1 MPKVP
6 KKRPFWDPFLT
17 LFVTLAKG
25 VFRGSILPLICG
37 CNGLFWPSGQKGEKG
52 VKKGSKMAKKG
63 SFYHFLTLFGRF
75 IVLFW
80 GTVLSKRSDF
90 GKTACSKLSFFSEKV
105 VEKCSSPTKIVLF
118 RALLDPLFAGMPN
131 RPRGSHTFI
140 CLFDHFKDVTYNHEI
155 VNKTGCWKWP
165 FWIVIYR
172 KGACF

>member
-25 VFRGSILPLICG
+25 VFRRSILPLICG
-37 CNGLFWPSGQKGEKG
+37 CKGLFWPDGQKGEKG
-52 VKKGSKMAKKG
+52 VKKGPKMAKKG

-90 GKTACSKLSFFSEKV
+90 GKTACSETTFFSEKV
-105 VEKCSSPTKIVLF
+105 INPKQRI
-118 RALLDPLFAGMPN
+118 
-131 RPRGSHTFI
+131 
-140 CLFDHFKDVTYNHEI
+140 
-155 VNKTGCWKWP
+155 
-165 FWIVIYR
+165 
-172 KGACF
+172 